1 MSMTHARKAATKNT
15 AAAKMHHRTVHSARK
30 QEQVRIMA
38 ARLRLTTDRRLNKTT
53 PEWVRELAK
62 KPL

>member
-1 MSMTHARKAATKNT
+1 MSMTHARRAATKK
-15 AAAKMHHRTVHSARK
+15 AVAKTPRRTVTSARK

-38 ARLRLTTDRRLNKTT
+38 ARLRMTTDRRLNKPT
-53 PEWVRELAK
+53 PSWVKELAQ